1 MSVAIHRI
9 HTGVVAHLRL
19 ITASFPEDPALD
31 TAVSRALLLRV
42 ATGELAE
49 TLRIAR
55 PGPVV
60 AFGKRDVVSRGYP
73 EAVDAARGE
82 GFEAIERLA
91 GGRAAVFHEDTIA
104 FAHAIP
110 DANPRS
116 QVTERFETSAE
127 LMARAL
133 RRLGVDARVGE
144 VEGEYCPGSHS
155 VSAAGARKLMGVGQR
170 LVAGGVHVGGVVV
183 VDGAER
189 VRDVLVPVYAALGLA
204 WKPETAGSVAGEAPG
219 TTWVAVVEAILAEY
233 AGRYEL
239 EPAPLDEQT
248 LELARRL
255 APSHVACPSPARL
268 ATATSSSSA
277 SAKQPASRSRSGSAS

>member
-1 MSVAIHRI
+1 M
-9 HTGVVAHLRL
+9 AHLRL
-19 ITASFPEDPALD
+19 VTASFPEDPALD
-31 TAVSRALLLRV
+31 TAISRALLLRV
-42 ATGELAE
+42 ASGQLSE

-55 PGPVV
+55 PGPIV

-73 EAVDAARGE
+73 AAVSAARAQ

-110 DANPRS
+110 DADPRPR
-116 QVTERFETSAE
+116 VNERFEESAE
-127 LMARAL
+127 LMASAL

-155 VSAAGARKLMGVGQR
+155 VSAAGKRKLMGVGQR

-183 VDGAER
+183 VAGAER
-189 VRDVLVPVYAALGLA
+189 VRDALVPVYAALGLA
-204 WKPETAGSVAGEAPG
+204 WKPETTGSVAGEAPG
-219 TTWVAVVEAILAEY
+219 AAWRSVVEAILAEY
-233 AGRYEL
+233 AARYEL
-239 EPAPLDEQT
+239 EVAGLDEQT

-255 APSHVACPSPARL
+255 APEHRSQGGPAARG
-268 ATATSSSSA
+268 A
-277 SAKQPASRSRSGSAS
+277 